1 MPSLSVMV
9 LRSADPTPALL
20 EEWHALFAA
29 QSAPANP
36 FLHPVWVL
44 GWLRAYH
51 AEPVIHLVRREDTG
65 ELVGVVP
72 HWVQPVG
79 VGRVPMGRRLLPVG
93 SGFASPLELPGLLT
107 AAGSTRDVTRSVVS
121 AGLADDATDWQ
132 ELALPGDLGWF
143 EPEWV
148 FGQAPVA
155 FGEHVR
161 SRACVVLPLASTW
174 AQTRSGLKRNVKESI
189 RRSTNRLAK
198 IAEPTEVR
206 AVSGD
211 ALDRAVIDRFLDLH
225 LSRSDHDGSGI
236 DHHDAYAD
244 PRHRELLRTVL
255 PALAREGWATM
266 FELRIDGVVVAS
278 QLALRAPG
286 TSYVHSSGFDPTIWS
301 LGPTTLLQA
310 ELIRT
315 AVERGDRIVNF
326 SPGPSVSKLRWSERL
341 WVSNEFAYGAGSRSL
356 GWRYGA
362 FTTLRSVRTS
372 VSAIRFAGRQRRAP
386 EAAPSPSAP
395 GPAVGP
401 LPPAVPVLPAAAAPV
416 THDDQAL
423 AVG

>member
-1 MPSLSVMV
+1 MPSLSVME

-20 EEWHALFAA
+20 EEWRALFAA
-29 QSAPANP
+29 QPAPANP
-36 FLHPVWVL
+36 FLHPLWVL
-44 GWLRAYH
+44 GWLRTYGV
-51 AEPVIHLVRREDTG
+51 EPVIHLVRREDTG

-72 HWVQPVG
+72 HWIQPVG
-79 VGRVPMGRRLLPVG
+79 LGPVPMGRRLLPVG
-93 SGFASPLELPGLLT
+93 SGFASPFELPGLLS
-107 AAGSTRDVTRSVVS
+107 AAGSTREVTRAVVA
-121 AGLADDATDWQ
+121 AGLVDGGSDWR
-132 ELALPGDLGWF
+132 ELALPGDHGWF

-198 IAEPTEVR
+198 LAEPTDVR
-206 AVSGD
+206 AVTGGE
-211 ALDRAVIDRFLDLH
+211 LDRAVIDRFLDLH
-225 LSRSDHDGSGI
+225 QSRSDHDGSGI

-255 PALAREGWATM
+255 PALAQEGWATV
-266 FELRIDGVVVAS
+266 FELHIDGVVVAS
-278 QLALRAPG
+278 QLALRAPA
-286 TSYVHSSGFDPTIWS
+286 TSYVHSSGFDPAVWS

-315 AVERGDRIVNF
+315 AIECGDRVVNF
-326 SPGPSVSKLRWSERL
+326 SPGPNVSKLRWSEQL

-356 GWRYGA
+356 GFRYGV
-362 FTTLRSVRTS
+362 FTILRSVRTS
-372 VSAIRFAGRQRRAP
+372 VSSIRFAGRQRKAP
-386 EAAPSPSAP
+386 EVASSPSIPGSAVGTTP
-395 GPAVGP
+395 PTVAVAGPAMAVG
-401 LPPAVPVLPAAAAPV
+401 
-416 THDDQAL
+416 DDRAL